1 MNGHIDQNHPC
12 FAIGVAARMVGLH
25 AQTLRTYEKEGL
37 IKPSRTK
44 GKSRLYSQR
53 DIQRVMRIRS
63 LTEDLGANLAGV
75 EVILRMSDQMDRMEE
90 DLHELRGRL
99 EKALAGPK
107 ILSDGKR

>member
-1 MNGHIDQNHPC
+1 MNGQIDQKHPC
-12 FAIGVAARMVGLH
+12 YAIGVAARMVGLH

-37 IKPSRTK
+37 IRPSRTK

-63 LTEDLGANLAGV
+63 LTDDLGANLAGV

-90 DLHELRGRL
+90 DLQKLRQRL
-99 EKALAGPK
+99 KKVLAGPT
-107 ILSDGKR
+107 ILGSDKR